1 MKTKKNL
8 VVFSGAGLDAESGIP
23 TFRDS
28 NGLWETYSIEEVATA
43 EAIKHNLPK
52 VLEFYNL
59 RRKDALD
66 AEPNQAHYNL
76 KLLEEKFNVTH
87 ITQNI
92 SNLLERAGCSNILHL
107 HGNITEASMV
117 DDPLKSI
124 PWDGDINVGD
134 QYNNQQLRPNV
145 VLFGEMI
152 HNVEESIE
160 ALTNSDIVVVIGT
173 SLNVFPAAGLLN
185 YAPHENFFIIDP
197 NPPNVQYDMGPI
209 HYRVGAVEGT
219 EKLLELFEIGRDIK

>member
-1 MKTKKNL
+1 MKTKMNL
-8 VVFSGAGLDAESGIP
+8 VVFSGAGLDAESGIS

-28 NGLWETYSIEEVATA
+28 NGLWENYSIEEVATA

-59 RRKDALD
+59 RRKDALK
-66 AEPNQAHYNL
+66 AEPNQAHHNL

-107 HGNITEASMV
+107 HGNITEASFV
-117 DDPLKSI
+117 DDPSKSI
-124 PWDGDINVGD
+124 PWDGDIYVGSH
-134 QYNNQQLRPNV
+134 YGNKQLRPNV

-160 ALTNSDIVVVIGT
+160 VLSNSDIVVVIGT

-197 NPPNVQYDMGPI
+197 KPPNIQYDMDPI
-209 HYRVGAVEGT
+209 HYKVGAIEGT
-219 EKLLELFEIGRDIK
+219 EKLLELFGIEREQK